1 MKSFKEAIKTS
12 TVVKLP
18 DQITLNIKQ
27 NFFNVIALEEKEL
40 CLCPNMQYLKLGAA
54 CCFITD
60 CSPWFSMWLCLQQEC
75 IREGVKQ
82 NKSKQGGQRINSQ
95 TLHHLFGTRMLLC
108 VSERRYKS
116 CRELCQSG
124 SVQSSIFRVFTKL
137 VWPDPAPRQRDG
149 ERRDDVTHE
158 MGRRDYVYNQTDN
171 SCAGSQFCFCN
182 ITILNSTQMLELCT
196 KC

>member
-75 IREGVKQ
+75 IREGVNQ

-108 VSERRYKS
+108 VSERRYKN
-116 CRELCQSG
+116 CIELCQSG

-137 VWPDPAPRQRDG
+137 VWPDLLQGREMEKEGMMSLMKWG
-149 ERRDDVTHE
+149 EESTSITK
-158 MGRRDYVYNQTDN
+158 QTIHARVL
-171 SCAGSQFCFCN
+171 SSVFVILQF
-182 ITILNSTQMLELCT
+182 
-196 KC
+196 

>member
-60 CSPWFSMWLCLQQEC
+60 CSPWFSMWLSPAGMHQRRGQIEQ
-75 IREGVKQ
+75 KQ
-82 NKSKQGGQRINSQ
+82 VRK
-95 TLHHLFGTRMLLC
+95 
-108 VSERRYKS
+108 
-116 CRELCQSG
+116 
-124 SVQSSIFRVFTKL
+124 TK
-137 VWPDPAPRQRDG
+137 
-149 ERRDDVTHE
+149 
-158 MGRRDYVYNQTDN
+158 NQ
-171 SCAGSQFCFCN
+171 
-182 ITILNSTQMLELCT
+182 
-196 KC
+196 